1 MGKSI
6 VDTSSVTR
14 VGLDLAKRVFRIHA
28 VDATGFVVI
37 ARSVNRRTLLKF
49 FDMLPRCVVAMEA
62 CSSAHHWGRQLL
74 ELGFAVKLIPPAHV
88 KPYVRRSKNDAADAA
103 AICEAAGRPGQRFVP
118 VRSVENQAALMRHR
132 ARELMVGQRTAALN
146 ALRGHLSEIGVV
158 AAQGVQNA
166 YALKEMADE
175 GFDENGEIV
184 VPDCVRLALAPLVRQ
199 IDALDEAIEAI
210 DRELEASARTDETA
224 KRLMTIPGVGPVTAM
239 ALLAT
244 IQDFAAFSSGRE
256 FAAFLGLTPREHST
270 GGKPRLGRITKMGDR
285 YLRKL
290 LVQGACSALGHRKG
304 HNDALAPL
312 GERNARAQDRQ
323 VQVQAD
329 SGGAR
334 QQAGADRLCARD
346 QRGPLRRPSG
356 RGLNQQAQQERGFA
370 ARRSGSRATAK
381 RCEPTERLGSPA
393 KGQAP

>member
-6 VDTSSVTR
+6 IDTSSVTR

-28 VDATGFVVI
+28 VDATGSVVI

-49 FDMLPRCVVAMEA
+49 FDALPRCVVAMEA

-74 ELGFAVKLIPPAHV
+74 ELGFAVRLIPPAHV
-88 KPYVRRSKNDAADAA
+88 KPYVRRNKNDAADAA

-166 YALKEMADE
+166 YALKRLACD
-175 GFDENGEIV
+175 GVDDDGEIV
-184 VPDCVRLALAPLVRQ
+184 VPDCVRVALLPLVRQ
-199 IDALDEAIEAI
+199 IDALDEAIEVI
-210 DRELEASARTDETA
+210 DRTLEASARTDETA
-224 KRLMTIPGVGPVTAM
+224 RRLMTIPGIGPVTAM

-256 FAAFLGLTPREHST
+256 FAAFLGLTPREHSS

-285 YLRKL
+285 SASGRGRLLRARRP
-290 LVQGACSALGHRKG
+290 QRAQRRP
-304 HNDALAPL
+304 APL

-329 SGGAR
+329 RGGAR

-346 QRGPLRRPSG
+346 QRGQLRRPSG
-356 RGLNQQAQQERGFA
+356 RGLNQSSAGTSF
-370 ARRSGSRATAK
+370 RRKAIRIEGDGEAM
-381 RCEPTERLGSPA
+381 
-393 KGQAP
+393 

>member
-6 VDTSSVTR
+6 IDISSVTR

-28 VDATGFVVI
+28 VDATGSVVI

-49 FDMLPRCVVAMEA
+49 FDALPRCVVAMEA
-62 CSSAHHWGRQLL
+62 CSSAHYWGRQLL
-74 ELGFAVKLIPPAHV
+74 ELGFAVRLIPPAHV
-88 KPYVRRSKNDAADAA
+88 KPDVRRNKNDAADAA

-146 ALRGHLSEIGVV
+146 AMRGHLSEIGIV

-166 YALKEMADE
+166 YALKRLACD
-175 GFDENGEIV
+175 GVDGDGEIV
-184 VPDCVRLALAPLVRQ
+184 VPDCVCLALAPLVRQ

-210 DRELEASARTDETA
+210 DKELQASAKADETA
-224 KRLMTIPGVGPVTAM
+224 RRLMTIPGVGPITAS

-244 IQDFAAFSSGRE
+244 VQDFAAFSSGRE
-256 FAAFLGLTPREHST
+256 FAAFLGLTPREQST

-290 LVQGACSALGHRKG
+290 LVLGACSALGPRKG
-304 HNDALAPL
+304 HNDALRRRASGML
-312 GERNARAQDRQ
+312 ERKTVKYKFKLTAVALANKLARIVYALATKGGHYDDRP
-323 VQVQAD
+323 V
-329 SGGAR
+329 
-334 QQAGADRLCARD
+334 
-346 QRGPLRRPSG
+346 
-356 RGLNQQAQQERGFA
+356 A
-370 ARRSGSRATAK
+370 A
-381 RCEPTERLGSPA
+381 
-393 KGQAP
+393 

>member
-6 VDTSSVTR
+6 IDTSSVTR

-28 VDATGFVVI
+28 VDATGSVII

-49 FDMLPRCVVAMEA
+49 FDALPRCVVAMEA
-62 CSSAHHWGRQLL
+62 CASAHYWGRQLL
-74 ELGFAVKLIPPAHV
+74 ELGFAVRLIPPAHV
-88 KPYVRRSKNDAADAA
+88 KPYVRRNKNDAADAA

-166 YALKEMADE
+166 YALKRLACD
-175 GFDENGEIV
+175 GVDDDGEIV
-184 VPDCVRLALAPLVRQ
+184 VPDCVRLALLPLVRQ
-199 IDALDEAIEAI
+199 IDALDEAIETI
-210 DRELEASARTDETA
+210 DRELQASAKADETA
-224 KRLMTIPGVGPVTAM
+224 RRLMTIPGVGPVTAS

-244 IQDFAAFSSGRE
+244 VQNFGAFSSGRE
-256 FAAFLGLTPREHST
+256 FAAFLGLTPRERST

-304 HNDALAPL
+304 HSDALRRWASGML
-312 GERNARAQDRQ
+312 ERKTVKYKFKLTAVALANKLARIVYALATKGGHYDDRP
-323 VQVQAD
+323 V
-329 SGGAR
+329 
-334 QQAGADRLCARD
+334 
-346 QRGPLRRPSG
+346 
-356 RGLNQQAQQERGFA
+356 A
-370 ARRSGSRATAK
+370 A
-381 RCEPTERLGSPA
+381 
-393 KGQAP
+393 